1 MKVKFIDRLNK
12 FTAEVAEN
20 NMIYRITE
28 NQEFVISCHSGLSG
42 ILLFPCIN
50 KKADSGQAGMTKLS
64 DTTRGCGRRSIA
76 YE

>member
-28 NQEFVISCHSGLSG
+28 NQEFVISCHSG
-42 ILLFPCIN
+42 
-50 KKADSGQAGMTKLS
+50 QAGMTKLS